1 MKLSVND
8 LNVFVNTPKDIAKL
22 CEDLSRL
29 GLEVESCI
37 PCIAPKNVVVGK
49 VLEKAPHK
57 NAEKLSVCQVGVG
70 KVLEKAPHKNAEKL
84 SVCQVGVGKEVL
96 QIVCGAK
103 NVAPNQFVPVAL
115 NGALIGST
123 TIAKTEL
130 RGVESCGMICSSAE
144 LGFPKIN
151 DGILELDESVGELVL
166 GKELN
171 EYASFNTHVLEISLT
186 PNRGDCLSVLGIAR
200 EISAFYHTPLK
211 PIKALNFTPKSD
223 LITLSA
229 GENIESHLAYYLIY
243 NHSLKTPLNI
253 KLSLAHNNALSE
265 NDLKNFI
272 EFSTH
277 FSGVIMNAYSLN
289 KTPMDL
295 SVKNDENNLESVYI
309 NHQKR
314 STIAIKHQ
322 DQKDLSEYLLLEAS
336 YTDPISLSL
345 KLHALKDK
353 TLQKDNA
360 LIYRSARGSN
370 PNLSDGLNFLS
381 AHLKAAILE
390 SKQIKHSLK
399 DRTLTFQLEDITE
412 ILGLAVEKEKIQGI
426 LKNLGFKVSVKEPNS
441 NPQILEVIAP
451 NFRHDIKTIQDIA
464 EEILRFVG
472 IDNLISKPLD
482 CVSSKNSNPH
492 YDTHRFFE
500 NLKHKALA
508 CGFKEVIHYV
518 FYSKEKQQKLGFE
531 VLEDPLELQNPIT
544 TDLNTLRTSLVCGL
558 LDASLRNK
566 NLGFKSIALYEKGSV
581 YNSKREEIQK
591 LGFLVSGLQKKESYP
606 DAKGKAWDFYSFAEC
621 VSKVIGDFSL
631 ERLTAQTPINHP
643 YQSAKIIQNHEIIGV
658 IAKIHPKVIQE
669 LDLFESYYAEIDA
682 FKLKR
687 PAMLLKPF
695 SIYPSSVRDLTLI
708 IDENTAFSEI
718 KKALK
723 DAQIPNLS
731 EILPLD
737 IFKESHNTIALSVRC
752 VIHSLEKTLNDEE
765 VNSAVQKA
773 LEILEKE
780 FNARL
785 KG

>member
-57 NAEKLSVCQVGVG
+57 NAEKLSVCQVD
-70 KVLEKAPHKNAEKL
+70 
-84 SVCQVGVGKEVL
+84 VGKEVL
-96 QIVCGAK
+96 PIVCGAK
-103 NVAPNQFVPVAL
+103 NVAPNQFAPVAL

-130 RGVESCGMICSSAE
+130 RGVESHGMICSSIE

-166 GKELN
+166 GKELH
-171 EYASFNTHVLEISLT
+171 EYAPFNTHVLEISLT

-223 LITLSA
+223 LITLSV
-229 GENIESHLAYYLIY
+229 GENIESHLAYYLIC

-265 NDLKNFI
+265 NDLNNFI

-277 FSGVIMNAYSLN
+277 FSGVILNAYSLN
-289 KTPMDL
+289 TTPVDL

-322 DQKDLSEYLLLEAS
+322 DQKDLSECLLLEAS
-336 YTDPISLSL
+336 YTDPVSLSL

-360 LIYRSARGSN
+360 LVYRSARGSN

-381 AHLKAAILE
+381 AHLKATILE
-390 SKQIKHSLK
+390 SKQTEHSLK
-399 DRTLTFQLEDITE
+399 DRALKFQLEDITE
-412 ILGLAVEKEKIQGI
+412 ILGLVIEAEKIQGI
-426 LKNLGFKVSVKEPNS
+426 LKNLGFKVSAKEPNS
-441 NPQILEVIAP
+441 KPQILEVIVP

-472 IDNLISKPLD
+472 IDNLISKPLH
-482 CVSSKNSNPH
+482 CVSSKHSNPH

-544 TDLNTLRTSLVCGL
+544 TELNTLRTSLVCGL

-621 VSKVIGDFSL
+621 VSRIIGDFSL
-631 ERLTAQTPINHP
+631 EKLTAQTPINHP
-643 YQSAKIIQNHEIIGV
+643 YQSAKIIQNNEIIGV

-682 FKLKR
+682 SKLKR

-708 IDENTAFSEI
+708 IDENTAFSRI

-737 IFKESHNTIALSVRC
+737 IFKESDNTIALSVRC

>member
-8 LNVFVNTPKDIAKL
+8 LSVFVDTPKDIAKL
-22 CEDLSRL
+22 CADLSRL

-37 PCIAPKNVVVGK
+37 PCVAPKNVVVGK

-57 NAEKLSVCQVGVG
+57 NAEKLSVCQVD
-70 KVLEKAPHKNAEKL
+70 
-84 SVCQVGVGKEVL
+84 VGKEVL

-103 NVAPNQFVPVAL
+103 NVVPNQFVPVAL
-115 NGALIGST
+115 NRALIGST
-123 TIAKTEL
+123 TIVKTEL
-130 RGVESCGMICSSAE
+130 RGVESYGMICSSNE

-166 GKELN
+166 GKGLN
-171 EYASFNTHVLEISLT
+171 EYAPFNTHVLEISLT

-211 PIKALNFTPKSD
+211 PIKALNFTPKSN
-223 LITLSA
+223 LITLCA
-229 GENIESHLAYYLIY
+229 GENIESHLAYYLIC
-243 NHSLKTPLNI
+243 NHSLKTPLNV
-253 KLSLAHNNALSE
+253 KLSLAHNNALNE
-265 NDLKNFI
+265 NDLNNFI

-277 FSGVIMNAYSLN
+277 FSGVVMNAYSLN
-289 KTPMDL
+289 TTPIDL

-322 DQKDLSEYLLLEAS
+322 DQKDLSKYLLLEAS

-381 AHLKAAILE
+381 THLKAAILE
-390 SKQIKHSLK
+390 SKQTKHALK
-399 DRTLTFQLEDITE
+399 DRTLKFKLEDITE
-412 ILGLAVEKEKIQGI
+412 ILGLAVEEGTIQGI
-426 LKNLGFKVSVKEPNS
+426 LKNLGFKVSIKEPNS
-441 NPQILEVIAP
+441 KPQILEVVAP

-472 IDNLISKPLD
+472 IDHLISKPLD
-482 CVSSKNSNPH
+482 SISNKKSNPH

-544 TDLNTLRTSLVCGL
+544 TELNTLRTSLVCGL

-631 ERLTAQTPINHP
+631 EKLTAQAPINHP

-682 FKLKR
+682 SKLKR

-708 IDENTAFSEI
+708 IDENTAFSKI

-737 IFKESHNTIALSVRC
+737 IFKESDNTIALSVRC

>member
-70 KVLEKAPHKNAEKL
+70 K
-84 SVCQVGVGKEVL
+84 EVL
-96 QIVCGAK
+96 PIVCGAK

-130 RGVESCGMICSSAE
+130 RGVESHGMICSSSE

-171 EYASFNTHVLEISLT
+171 EYAPFNTHVLEVSLT

-229 GENIESHLAYYLIY
+229 GENIESHLAYYLIC

-265 NDLKNFI
+265 NDLNNFI
-272 EFSTH
+272 EFSAH

-322 DQKDLSEYLLLEAS
+322 VQKDLSECLLLEAS
-336 YTDPISLSL
+336 YIDPISLSL

-381 AHLKAAILE
+381 AHLKATILE
-390 SKQIKHSLK
+390 SKQTECSLK

-412 ILGLAVEKEKIQGI
+412 ILGLAVEKEKIQSI
-426 LKNLGFKVSVKEPNS
+426 LKNLGFKVSAKEPNS
-441 NPQILEVIAP
+441 KPPILEIVAP
-451 NFRHDIKTIQDIA
+451 NFRNDIKTIQDIA

-472 IDNLISKPLD
+472 IDNLVSKPLN

-544 TDLNTLRTSLVCGL
+544 TELNTLRTSLVCGL

-631 ERLTAQTPINHP
+631 EKLTTQTPINHP

-682 FKLKR
+682 SKLKR
-687 PAMLLKPF
+687 PTMLLKPF

-708 IDENTAFSEI
+708 IDENTAFSRI

-737 IFKESHNTIALSVRC
+737 IFKESHNSIALSVRC

>member
-22 CEDLSRL
+22 CENLSRL

-49 VLEKAPHK
+49 VLEKSPHK
-57 NAEKLSVCQVGVG
+57 NAEKLSVCQVD
-70 KVLEKAPHKNAEKL
+70 
-84 SVCQVGVGKEVL
+84 VGKEVL

-115 NGALIGST
+115 KGAIIGST
-123 TIAKTEL
+123 TIAKTKL
-130 RGVESCGMICSSAE
+130 RGVESHGMICSSIE
-144 LGFPKIN
+144 LGFPKLN

-166 GKELN
+166 GKELH
-171 EYASFNTHVLEISLT
+171 EYAPFNTHVLEISLT

-211 PIKALNFTPKSD
+211 PIKALNLTPKSD
-223 LITLSA
+223 LITLSVS
-229 GENIESHLAYYLIY
+229 ENIESHLAYYLIY

-265 NDLKNFI
+265 NDLNNFI
-272 EFSTH
+272 EFSAH
-277 FSGVIMNAYSLN
+277 FSGVILNAYSLN

-322 DQKDLSEYLLLEAS
+322 DQKDLSECLLLEAS
-336 YTDPISLSL
+336 YTDPVSLSL

-360 LIYRSARGSN
+360 LVYRSARGSN

-381 AHLKAAILE
+381 AHLKATILE
-390 SKQIKHSLK
+390 SKQTKHSLK
-399 DRTLTFQLEDITE
+399 DHALTFQLEDITE
-412 ILGLAVEKEKIQGI
+412 ILGFTVEKEKIQSI
-426 LKNLGFKVSVKEPNS
+426 LKNLGFKVSAKEPNS
-441 NPQILEVIAP
+441 KPQILEVIVP

-482 CVSSKNSNPH
+482 CISSKNSNPH

-544 TDLNTLRTSLVCGL
+544 TELNTLRTSLVCGL

-591 LGFLVSGLQKKESYP
+591 LGFLISGLQKKESYP

-621 VSKVIGDFSL
+621 VSRIIGDFSL
-631 ERLTAQTPINHP
+631 EKLTTQTPINHP
-643 YQSAKIIQNHEIIGV
+643 YQSAKIIQNNEIIGV

-669 LDLFESYYAEIDA
+669 WDLFESYYAEIDA
-682 FKLKR
+682 SKLKR

-708 IDENTAFSEI
+708 IDENTAFSRI

-731 EILPLD
+731 EILPLN
-737 IFKESHNTIALSVRC
+737 IFKESDNTIALSVRC

-765 VNSAVQKA
+765 VNSVVQKA

>member
-22 CEDLSRL
+22 CENLSCL
-29 GLEVESCI
+29 GLEVESCVS
-37 PCIAPKNVVVGK
+37 CVAPKNVVVGK

-57 NAEKLSVCQVGVG
+57 NAEKLSVCQVD
-70 KVLEKAPHKNAEKL
+70 
-84 SVCQVGVGKEVL
+84 VGKEVL

-115 NGALIGST
+115 NGVLIGST

-130 RGVESCGMICSSAE
+130 RGVESHGMICSSSE

-171 EYASFNTHVLEISLT
+171 EYAPFNTHVLEISLT
-186 PNRGDCLSVLGIAR
+186 PNRGDCLSVLGVAR

-229 GENIESHLAYYLIY
+229 GENIESYLAYYLIY
-243 NHSLKTPLNI
+243 NHSLKTPLNV

-265 NDLKNFI
+265 NDLNNFI
-272 EFSTH
+272 EFSAH
-277 FSGVIMNAYSLN
+277 FSGVILNAYSLN
-289 KTPMDL
+289 TTPMDL
-295 SVKNDENNLESVYI
+295 IVKNDENNLESVYI

-322 DQKDLSEYLLLEAS
+322 DQKDLSECLLLEAS
-336 YTDPISLSL
+336 YIDPISLSL

-381 AHLKAAILE
+381 AHLKATILE
-390 SKQIKHSLK
+390 SKQTQHSLK
-399 DRTLTFQLEDITE
+399 DRTLKFQLEDITE
-412 ILGLAVEKEKIQGI
+412 ILGLVVEKEKIQGI

-441 NPQILEVIAP
+441 KPPILEVVAP

-472 IDNLISKPLD
+472 IDNLISKPLH

-492 YDTHRFFE
+492 YETHRFFE

-544 TDLNTLRTSLVCGL
+544 TELNTLRTSLVCGL

-581 YNSKREEIQK
+581 YNSKREETQK

-631 ERLTAQTPINHP
+631 EKLTAQTPINHP
-643 YQSAKIIQNHEIIGV
+643 YQSAKIIQNNEVIGV

-669 LDLFESYYAEIDA
+669 WDLFESYYAEIDA
-682 FKLKR
+682 SKLKR

-708 IDENTAFSEI
+708 IDENTAFSRI

-737 IFKESHNTIALSVRC
+737 IFKESDNAIALSVRC

>member
-37 PCIAPKNVVVGK
+37 PCVAPKNVVVGK

-57 NAEKLSVCQVGVG
+57 NAEKLSVCQVD
-70 KVLEKAPHKNAEKL
+70 
-84 SVCQVGVGKEVL
+84 VGKEVL

-103 NVAPNQFVPVAL
+103 NVASNQFVPVAL

-130 RGVESCGMICSSAE
+130 RGVESCGMICSSSE

-171 EYASFNTHVLEISLT
+171 EYAPFNTHVLEISLT

-223 LITLSA
+223 SITLSV

-265 NDLKNFI
+265 NDLNNFI

-277 FSGVIMNAYSLN
+277 FSGVVMNAYSLN
-289 KTPMDL
+289 KTPIDL

-322 DQKDLSEYLLLEAS
+322 VQKDLSEHLLLEAS
-336 YTDPISLSL
+336 YIDPISLSL

-381 AHLKAAILE
+381 THLKATILE
-390 SKQIKHSLK
+390 SKQTEHSLK
-399 DRTLTFQLEDITE
+399 DRALKFQLEDITE
-412 ILGLAVEKEKIQGI
+412 ILGLVIEAEKIQGI

-441 NPQILEVIAP
+441 KPQILEVIVP

-482 CVSSKNSNPH
+482 SVSSKNSNPH

-544 TDLNTLRTSLVCGL
+544 TELNTLRTSLVCGL

-591 LGFLVSGLQKKESYP
+591 LGFLASGLQKKESYP

-631 ERLTAQTPINHP
+631 EKLTAQTPINHP
-643 YQSAKIIQNHEIIGV
+643 YQSAKIIQNNEIIGV

-682 FKLKR
+682 SKLKR

-708 IDENTAFSEI
+708 IDENTAFSKI

-737 IFKESHNTIALSVRC
+737 IFKESDNTIALSVRC

>member
-22 CEDLSRL
+22 CENLSRL
-29 GLEVESCI
+29 GLEVESCT

-57 NAEKLSVCQVGVG
+57 NAEKLSVCQVD
-70 KVLEKAPHKNAEKL
+70 
-84 SVCQVGVGKEVL
+84 VGKEVL
-96 QIVCGAK
+96 PIVCGAK
-103 NVAPNQFVPVAL
+103 NVAPNQFAPVAL
-115 NGALIGST
+115 KGAIIGST
-123 TIAKTEL
+123 PIAKTEL
-130 RGVESCGMICSSAE
+130 RGVESHGMICSSIE

-166 GKELN
+166 GKELH
-171 EYASFNTHVLEISLT
+171 EYAPFNTHVLEISLT

-223 LITLSA
+223 LITLHTD
-229 GENIESHLAYYLIY
+229 ENIESHLAYYLIY

-265 NDLKNFI
+265 NDLNNFI

-277 FSGVIMNAYSLN
+277 FSGVILNAYSLN
-289 KTPMDL
+289 TTPIDL
-295 SVKNDENNLESVYI
+295 IIKNDENNLESVYI

-322 DQKDLSEYLLLEAS
+322 DQKDLSECLLLEAS
-336 YTDPISLSL
+336 YTDPVSLSL

-381 AHLKAAILE
+381 AHLKATILE
-390 SKQIKHSLK
+390 SKQTKHSLK
-399 DRTLTFQLEDITE
+399 DRTLKFQLEDITE
-412 ILGLAVEKEKIQGI
+412 ILGLVIEAEKIQGI
-426 LKNLGFKVSVKEPNS
+426 LKNLGFKVSAKEPNS
-441 NPQILEVIAP
+441 KPQILEVIVP

-472 IDNLISKPLD
+472 IDNLISKPLN

-544 TDLNTLRTSLVCGL
+544 TELNTLRTSLVCGL

-591 LGFLVSGLQKKESYP
+591 LGFLISGLQKKESYP

-621 VSKVIGDFSL
+621 VSRIIGGFSL
-631 ERLTAQTPINHP
+631 EKLDTQTPINHP
-643 YQSAKIIQNHEIIGV
+643 YQSAKIIQDHEIIGV
-658 IAKIHPKVIQE
+658 IAKIHPKVIQKW
-669 LDLFESYYAEIDA
+669 DLFESYYAEIDA
-682 FKLKR
+682 SKLKR

-708 IDENTAFSEI
+708 IDENTAFSRI

-737 IFKESHNTIALSVRC
+737 IFKESDNTIALSVRC

-765 VNSAVQKA
+765 VNSVVQKA

>member
-8 LNVFVNTPKDIAKL
+8 LSVFVDTPKDIAKL

-29 GLEVESCI
+29 GLEVESSI
-37 PCIAPKNVVVGK
+37 PCVAPKNVV
-49 VLEKAPHK
+49 
-57 NAEKLSVCQVGVG
+57 VG

-130 RGVESCGMICSSAE
+130 RGVESCGMICSSSE

-166 GKELN
+166 GKGLN
-171 EYASFNTHVLEISLT
+171 EYAPFNTHVLEISLT

-211 PIKALNFTPKSD
+211 PIKALNFTPKSG
-223 LITLSA
+223 LITLHA
-229 GENIESHLAYYLIY
+229 DENIESHLAYYLIC
-243 NHSLKTPLNI
+243 NHSLKTPLNV

-265 NDLKNFI
+265 NDLNNFI
-272 EFSTH
+272 EFSAH
-277 FSGVIMNAYSLN
+277 FSGVVMNAYSLN
-289 KTPMDL
+289 ATPIDL
-295 SVKNDENNLESVYI
+295 SVKNDENDLESVYI

-322 DQKDLSEYLLLEAS
+322 DQKDLSECLLLEAS

-381 AHLKAAILE
+381 AHLKATILE
-390 SKQIKHSLK
+390 SKQTKHALK
-399 DRTLTFQLEDITE
+399 DRTLEFKLEDITE
-412 ILGLAVEKEKIQGI
+412 ILGLAIEEETIQGI
-426 LKNLGFKVSVKEPNS
+426 LKDLGFKVSAKVPNS
-441 NPQILEVIAP
+441 KPKILEVVAP

-472 IDNLISKPLD
+472 IDHLISKPLD
-482 CVSSKNSNPH
+482 SVSNKKSNPH

-544 TDLNTLRTSLVCGL
+544 TELNTLRTSLVCGL

-591 LGFLVSGLQKKESYP
+591 LGFLASGLQKKESYP

-631 ERLTAQTPINHP
+631 EKLTTQAPINHP

-658 IAKIHPKVIQE
+658 IAKIHPKVIRE

-708 IDENTAFSEI
+708 IDENTAFSRI

-737 IFKESHNTIALSVRC
+737 IFKESDNTIALSVRC

>member
-57 NAEKLSVCQVGVG
+57 NAEKLSVCQVD
-70 KVLEKAPHKNAEKL
+70 
-84 SVCQVGVGKEVL
+84 VGKEVL
-96 QIVCGAK
+96 PIVCGAK
-103 NVAPNQFVPVAL
+103 NVAKNQFVPVAL
-115 NGALIGST
+115 KGAIIGST
-123 TIAKTEL
+123 PIAKTEL
-130 RGVESCGMICSSAE
+130 RGVESHGMICSSIE

-171 EYASFNTHVLEISLT
+171 EYAPFNTHVLEISLT

-223 LITLSA
+223 LITLSV

-265 NDLKNFI
+265 NDLNNFI

-289 KTPMDL
+289 TTPMDL

-322 DQKDLSEYLLLEAS
+322 DQKDLSECLLLEAS
-336 YTDPISLSL
+336 YIDPISLSL

-360 LIYRSARGSN
+360 LVYRSARGSN

-381 AHLKAAILE
+381 TQLKATILE
-390 SKQIKHSLK
+390 SKQTKHSLK
-399 DRTLTFQLEDITE
+399 DRALKFQLEDITE
-412 ILGLAVEKEKIQGI
+412 ILGLVIEAEKIQGI
-426 LKNLGFKVSVKEPNS
+426 LKNLGFKVSIKVSNS
-441 NPQILEVIAP
+441 KPQILEAIVP

-544 TDLNTLRTSLVCGL
+544 TELNTLRTSLVCGL

-566 NLGFKSIALYEKGSV
+566 NLGFKSIALYERGSV

-591 LGFLVSGLQKKESYP
+591 LGFLASGLQKKESYP

-621 VSKVIGDFSL
+621 VSRIIGDFSL
-631 ERLTAQTPINHP
+631 EKLTTQTPINHP
-643 YQSAKIIQNHEIIGV
+643 YQNAKIIQNHEIIGV

-682 FKLKR
+682 SKLKR

-708 IDENTAFSEI
+708 IDENTAFSKI

-737 IFKESHNTIALSVRC
+737 IFKESDNTIALSVRC

>member
-8 LNVFVNTPKDIAKL
+8 LSVFVDTPKDIAKL
-22 CEDLSRL
+22 CEDFSYL

-37 PCIAPKNVVVGK
+37 PCVAPKNVV
-49 VLEKAPHK
+49 
-57 NAEKLSVCQVGVG
+57 VG

-130 RGVESCGMICSSAE
+130 RGVESCGMICSSNE

-171 EYASFNTHVLEISLT
+171 EYAPFNTHVLEISLT
-186 PNRGDCLSVLGIAR
+186 PNRGDCLSVLGVAR
-200 EISAFYHTPLK
+200 EVSAFYHTPLK

-223 LITLSA
+223 FVTLSTDK
-229 GENIESHLAYYLIY
+229 NIESHLAYYLVC

-265 NDLKNFI
+265 NDLNNFI
-272 EFSTH
+272 EFSVH

-289 KTPMDL
+289 ATPIDL

-322 DQKDLSEYLLLEAS
+322 DQKNLSEHLLLEAS
-336 YTDPISLSL
+336 YTDPVSLSL

-370 PNLSDGLNFLS
+370 PNLLDGLNFLS
-381 AHLKAAILE
+381 AHLKATILE
-390 SKQIKHSLK
+390 SKQTEHSLK
-399 DRTLTFQLEDITE
+399 DRTLEFQLEDITE
-412 ILGLAVEKEKIQGI
+412 ILGLAVEEEKIQGI
-426 LKNLGFKVSVKEPNS
+426 LKNLGFKVNAKEPNS
-441 NPQILEVIAP
+441 NPKILEIVAP

-472 IDNLISKPLD
+472 IDNLVSKPLN
-482 CVSSKNSNPH
+482 CISNKNSNPH

-544 TDLNTLRTSLVCGL
+544 TELNTLRTSLVCGL

-591 LGFLVSGLQKKESYP
+591 LGFLISGLQKKESYP

-631 ERLTAQTPINHP
+631 EKLTTQTPINHP

-682 FKLKR
+682 SKLKR

-708 IDENTAFSEI
+708 IDENTAFSRI

-737 IFKESHNTIALSVRC
+737 IFKESNNSIALSVRC

>member
-1 MKLSVND
+1 MKLSIND

-22 CEDLSRL
+22 CEDLSCL
-29 GLEVESCI
+29 GLEVESCVS
-37 PCIAPKNVVVGK
+37 CVAPKNVVVGK

-57 NAEKLSVCQVGVG
+57 NAEKLSVCQVD
-70 KVLEKAPHKNAEKL
+70 
-84 SVCQVGVGKEVL
+84 VGKEVL

-130 RGVESCGMICSSAE
+130 RGVESHGMICSSAE

-151 DGILELDESVGELVL
+151 DGILDLDESVGELVL

-171 EYASFNTHVLEISLT
+171 EYAPFNTHVLEISLT
-186 PNRGDCLSVLGIAR
+186 PNRGDCLSVLGVAR

-223 LITLSA
+223 LITLIT
-229 GENIESHLAYYLIY
+229 GENIESHLAYYLIC

-265 NDLKNFI
+265 NDLNNFI
-272 EFSTH
+272 EFSAH

-322 DQKDLSEYLLLEAS
+322 DQKDLSECLLLEAS
-336 YTDPISLSL
+336 YIDPISLSL

-353 TLQKDNA
+353 TLQKDNI
-360 LIYRSARGSN
+360 LIYRGARGSN

-390 SKQIKHSLK
+390 SKQTKHSLK

-412 ILGLAVEKEKIQGI
+412 ILGLAVEEEKIQGI
-426 LKNLGFKVSVKEPNS
+426 LKSLGFKVSIKEPNS
-441 NPQILEVIAP
+441 KPQILEVIAP

-472 IDNLISKPLD
+472 IDNLVSKPLN

-581 YNSKREEIQK
+581 YNSKREEVQK

-631 ERLTAQTPINHP
+631 EKLTTQTPINHP

-682 FKLKR
+682 SKLKH

-708 IDENTAFSEI
+708 IDENTAFSKI

-737 IFKESHNTIALSVRC
+737 IFKESNNSIALSVRC

>member
-57 NAEKLSVCQVGVG
+57 NAEKLSVCQVD
-70 KVLEKAPHKNAEKL
+70 
-84 SVCQVGVGKEVL
+84 VGKEVL

-130 RGVESCGMICSSAE
+130 RGVESCGMICSSSE

-171 EYASFNTHVLEISLT
+171 EYAPFNTHVLEISLT

-265 NDLKNFI
+265 NDLNNFI
-272 EFSTH
+272 EFSVH

-289 KTPMDL
+289 ATPMDL

-309 NHQKR
+309 NYQKR

-322 DQKDLSEYLLLEAS
+322 VQKDLSECLLLEAS
-336 YTDPISLSL
+336 YIDPISLSL

-381 AHLKAAILE
+381 AHLKATILE
-390 SKQIKHSLK
+390 SKQTEHSLK
-399 DRTLTFQLEDITE
+399 DRALKFQLEDITE
-412 ILGLAVEKEKIQGI
+412 ILGLVVEKEKIQSI

-441 NPQILEVIAP
+441 KPQILEVIAP

-472 IDNLISKPLD
+472 IDNLVSKPLH

-631 ERLTAQTPINHP
+631 EKLTIQTPINHP

-682 FKLKR
+682 SKLKR

-708 IDENTAFSEI
+708 IDENTAFSKI

-737 IFKESHNTIALSVRC
+737 IFKESDNAIALSLRC

>member
-57 NAEKLSVCQVGVG
+57 NAEKLSVCQVD
-70 KVLEKAPHKNAEKL
+70 
-84 SVCQVGVGKEVL
+84 VGKEVL

-130 RGVESCGMICSSAE
+130 RGVESHGMICSSIE

-171 EYASFNTHVLEISLT
+171 EYAPFNTHVLEISLT

-200 EISAFYHTPLK
+200 EISAFYNTPLK

-223 LITLSA
+223 LITLSV
-229 GENIESHLAYYLIY
+229 GENIESHLAYYLVC

-265 NDLKNFI
+265 NDLNNFI
-272 EFSTH
+272 EFSAH

-322 DQKDLSEYLLLEAS
+322 VQKDLSECLLLEAS

-381 AHLKAAILE
+381 AHLKATILE
-390 SKQIKHSLK
+390 SKQTKHSLK

-426 LKNLGFKVSVKEPNS
+426 LKNLGFKVSAKEPNS
-441 NPQILEVIAP
+441 KPQILEVIVP
-451 NFRHDIKTIQDIA
+451 NFRHDVKTIQDIA

-472 IDNLISKPLD
+472 IDNLVSKPLN

-508 CGFKEVIHYV
+508 CGFKEVVHYV

-581 YNSKREEIQK
+581 YNAKREEIQK
-591 LGFLVSGLQKKESYP
+591 LGFLASGLQKKESYP

-621 VSKVIGDFSL
+621 VSKVIGDFNL
-631 ERLTAQTPINHP
+631 EKLTTQTPINHP

-682 FKLKR
+682 SKLKR

-708 IDENTAFSEI
+708 IDENTAFSKI

-737 IFKESHNTIALSVRC
+737 IFKESHNSIALSLRC

>member
-49 VLEKAPHK
+49 I
-57 NAEKLSVCQVGVG
+57 
-70 KVLEKAPHKNAEKL
+70 LEKAPHKNAEKL

-130 RGVESCGMICSSAE
+130 RGVESCGMICSSSE

-171 EYASFNTHVLEISLT
+171 EYAPFNTHVLEISLT
-186 PNRGDCLSVLGIAR
+186 PNRGDCLSVLGVAR
-200 EISAFYHTPLK
+200 EISAFYNTPLK

-223 LITLSA
+223 LITLSVS
-229 GENIESHLAYYLIY
+229 ENIESHLAYYLIC

-265 NDLKNFI
+265 NDLNNFI
-272 EFSTH
+272 EFSVH

-289 KTPMDL
+289 IIPMDL

-322 DQKDLSEYLLLEAS
+322 DQKDLSEHLLLEAS
-336 YTDPISLSL
+336 YIDPISLSL

-360 LIYRSARGSN
+360 LIYRSSRGSN

-381 AHLKAAILE
+381 AHLKATILE
-390 SKQIKHSLK
+390 SKQTKHALK
-399 DRTLTFQLEDITE
+399 DRTLKFQLEDITE
-412 ILGLAVEKEKIQGI
+412 ILGLAVEEEKIQGI
-426 LKNLGFKVSVKEPNS
+426 LKNLGFKISVKEPNS
-441 NPQILEVIAP
+441 KPQILEVVAP
-451 NFRHDIKTIQDIA
+451 SFRHDIKTIQDIA

-472 IDNLISKPLD
+472 IDNLVSKPLN

-591 LGFLVSGLQKKESYP
+591 LGFLASGLQKKESYP

-631 ERLTAQTPINHP
+631 EKLTTQTPINHP

-682 FKLKR
+682 SKLKR

-708 IDENTAFSEI
+708 IDENTAFSRI

-737 IFKESHNTIALSVRC
+737 IFKESNNSIALSVRC

>member
-22 CEDLSRL
+22 CEDLSCL
-29 GLEVESCI
+29 GLEVESCVS
-37 PCIAPKNVVVGK
+37 CVAPKNVVVGK

-57 NAEKLSVCQVGVG
+57 NAEKLSVCQVD
-70 KVLEKAPHKNAEKL
+70 
-84 SVCQVGVGKEVL
+84 VGKEVL
-96 QIVCGAK
+96 PIVCGAK

-130 RGVESCGMICSSAE
+130 RGVESHGMICSSSE

-171 EYASFNTHVLEISLT
+171 EYAPFNTHVLEISLT

-223 LITLSA
+223 LITLIT
-229 GENIESHLAYYLIY
+229 GENIESHLAYYLIC
-243 NHSLKTPLNI
+243 NHSLKTPLNV

-272 EFSTH
+272 EFSVH
-277 FSGVIMNAYSLN
+277 FSGVILNAYSLN
-289 KTPMDL
+289 TTPMDL

-314 STIAIKHQ
+314 SIIAIKHQ
-322 DQKDLSEYLLLEAS
+322 VQKDLSEYLLLEAS
-336 YTDPISLSL
+336 YIDPISLSL

-381 AHLKAAILE
+381 AHLKATILE
-390 SKQIKHSLK
+390 SKQTEHSLK
-399 DRTLTFQLEDITE
+399 DRTLKFQFEDITE

-426 LKNLGFKVSVKEPNS
+426 LKNLGFKVSAKVSNS
-441 NPQILEVIAP
+441 NPQILEVIVP
-451 NFRHDIKTIQDIA
+451 NFRHDIKIIQDIA

-472 IDNLISKPLD
+472 IDNLVSKSLH

-531 VLEDPLELQNPIT
+531 VLEDLLELQNPIT

-591 LGFLVSGLQKKESYP
+591 LGFLASGLQKKESYP

-621 VSKVIGDFSL
+621 VSKVIGDFNL
-631 ERLTAQTPINHP
+631 EKLTAQTPINHP

-682 FKLKR
+682 SKLKR

-708 IDENTAFSEI
+708 IDENTAFSRI

-737 IFKESHNTIALSVRC
+737 IFKESHNSIALSVRC

>member
-22 CEDLSRL
+22 CENLSCL

-37 PCIAPKNVVVGK
+37 SCIAPKNVVVGK

-57 NAEKLSVCQVGVG
+57 NAEKLSVCQVD
-70 KVLEKAPHKNAEKL
+70 
-84 SVCQVGVGKEVL
+84 VGKEVL
-96 QIVCGAK
+96 PIVCGAK
-103 NVAPNQFVPVAL
+103 NVASNQFVPVAL

-130 RGVESCGMICSSAE
+130 RGVESCGMICSSIE

-166 GKELN
+166 GKELH
-171 EYASFNTHVLEISLT
+171 EYAPFNTHVLEISLT

-223 LITLSA
+223 SIALHA
-229 GENIESHLAYYLIY
+229 DENIESHLAYYLIC

-265 NDLKNFI
+265 NDLNNFI
-272 EFSTH
+272 EFSAH

-322 DQKDLSEYLLLEAS
+322 DQKDLSECLLLEAS

-381 AHLKAAILE
+381 AHLKATILE
-390 SKQIKHSLK
+390 SKQTEHSLK

-412 ILGLAVEKEKIQGI
+412 ILGLAVEAEKIQSI
-426 LKNLGFKVSVKEPNS
+426 LKNLGFKASVKEPNS
-441 NPQILEVIAP
+441 KPQILEVIAP

-472 IDNLISKPLD
+472 IDNLVSKPLHY
-482 CVSSKNSNPH
+482 VSSKNSNPH

-544 TDLNTLRTSLVCGL
+544 TELNTLRTSLVCGL
-558 LDASLRNK
+558 LDANLRNK

-581 YNSKREEIQK
+581 YNAKREEIQK
-591 LGFLVSGLQKKESYP
+591 LGFLASGLQKKESYP

-631 ERLTAQTPINHP
+631 EKLTAQTPINHP
-643 YQSAKIIQNHEIIGV
+643 YQSAKIIQNNEIIGV

-682 FKLKR
+682 SKLKR

-708 IDENTAFSEI
+708 IDENTAFSKI

-737 IFKESHNTIALSVRC
+737 IFKESDNTIALSVRC

>member
-8 LNVFVNTPKDIAKL
+8 LSTFVDVPKDIAKL

-57 NAEKLSVCQVGVG
+57 NAEKLSVCQVD
-70 KVLEKAPHKNAEKL
+70 
-84 SVCQVGVGKEVL
+84 VGKEVL
-96 QIVCGAK
+96 PIVCGAK
-103 NVAPNQFVPVAL
+103 NVAPNQFAPVAL
-115 NGALIGST
+115 KGAIIGST
-123 TIAKTEL
+123 PIAKTEL
-130 RGVESCGMICSSAE
+130 RGVESHGMICSSIE

-171 EYASFNTHVLEISLT
+171 EYAPFNTHVLEISLT

-223 LITLSA
+223 LITLSV
-229 GENIESHLAYYLIY
+229 GENIESHLAYYLIC

-265 NDLKNFI
+265 NDLNNFI
-272 EFSTH
+272 EFSVH

-336 YTDPISLSL
+336 YIDPISLSL

-381 AHLKAAILE
+381 AHLKATILE

-399 DRTLTFQLEDITE
+399 DRALKFQLEDITE
-412 ILGLAVEKEKIQGI
+412 ILGLAVEEEKIQGI

-441 NPQILEVIAP
+441 KPQILEVIAP

-472 IDNLISKPLD
+472 IDNLVSKPLH

-508 CGFKEVIHYV
+508 CGFKEVVHYV

-544 TDLNTLRTSLVCGL
+544 TELNTLRTSLVCGL

-581 YNSKREEIQK
+581 YNAKREEVQK

-631 ERLTAQTPINHP
+631 EKLTTQTPINHP
-643 YQSAKIIQNHEIIGV
+643 YQSAKIIQNHEIIGT

-682 FKLKR
+682 SKLKR
-687 PAMLLKPF
+687 HAMLLKPF

-708 IDENTAFSEI
+708 IDENTAFSKI

-737 IFKESHNTIALSVRC
+737 VFKESDNTIALSVRC

>member
-8 LNVFVNTPKDIAKL
+8 LNVFVDTPKDIAKL
-22 CEDLSRL
+22 CEDLSCL

-37 PCIAPKNVVVGK
+37 PCVAPKNVVVGK

-57 NAEKLSVCQVGVG
+57 NAEKLSVCQVD
-70 KVLEKAPHKNAEKL
+70 
-84 SVCQVGVGKEVL
+84 VGKEVL

-115 NGALIGST
+115 NGVLIGST

-130 RGVESCGMICSSAE
+130 RGVESCGMICSSNE

-166 GKELN
+166 GKGLN
-171 EYASFNTHVLEISLT
+171 EYAPFNTHVLEISLT

-200 EISAFYHTPLK
+200 EVSAFYHTPLK

-229 GENIESHLAYYLIY
+229 DKNIESHLAYYLIC

-265 NDLKNFI
+265 NDLNNFI
-272 EFSTH
+272 EFSVH
-277 FSGVIMNAYSLN
+277 FSGVVMNAYSLDA
-289 KTPMDL
+289 TPIDL

-381 AHLKAAILE
+381 AHLKATILE
-390 SKQIKHSLK
+390 SKQTKHALK
-399 DRTLTFQLEDITE
+399 DRTLKFKFEDITE
-412 ILGLAVEKEKIQGI
+412 ILGLAIEEETIQGI
-426 LKNLGFKVSVKEPNS
+426 LKNLGFKVSIKEPNS
-441 NPQILEVIAP
+441 KPQILEVVAP

-472 IDNLISKPLD
+472 IDHLISKPLD
-482 CVSSKNSNPH
+482 SVSNKKSNPH

-531 VLEDPLELQNPIT
+531 VLEDALELQNPIT
-544 TDLNTLRTSLVCGL
+544 TELNTLRTSLVCGL

-591 LGFLVSGLQKKESYP
+591 LGFLASGLQKKESYP

-631 ERLTAQTPINHP
+631 EKLTTQIPINHP
-643 YQSAKIIQNHEIIGV
+643 YQSAKIIQNHKIIGV

-708 IDENTAFSEI
+708 IDENTAFSKI

-737 IFKESHNTIALSVRC
+737 IFKESDNTIALSVRC

>member
-22 CEDLSRL
+22 CEDLSCL

-37 PCIAPKNVVVGK
+37 PCVAPKNVVVGK

-57 NAEKLSVCQVGVG
+57 NAEKLSVCQVD
-70 KVLEKAPHKNAEKL
+70 
-84 SVCQVGVGKEVL
+84 VGKEVL

-130 RGVESCGMICSSAE
+130 RGVESHGMICSSAE

-171 EYASFNTHVLEISLT
+171 EYAPFNTHVLEISLT

-229 GENIESHLAYYLIY
+229 GENIESHLAYYLVC

-265 NDLKNFI
+265 NDLNNFI
-272 EFSTH
+272 EFSVH

-381 AHLKAAILE
+381 AHLKATILE
-390 SKQIKHSLK
+390 SKQTQHSLK

-412 ILGLAVEKEKIQGI
+412 ILGLAVEKEKIQSI

-441 NPQILEVIAP
+441 KPQILEVIAP

-472 IDNLISKPLD
+472 IDNLISKPLN

-581 YNSKREEIQK
+581 YNAKREEIQK

-606 DAKGKAWDFYSFAEC
+606 AKGKAWDFYSFAEC

-631 ERLTAQTPINHP
+631 EKLTIQTPINHP
-643 YQSAKIIQNHEIIGV
+643 YQSAKIIQNNEIIGV

-682 FKLKR
+682 SKLKR

-708 IDENTAFSEI
+708 IDENTAFSKI

-737 IFKESHNTIALSVRC
+737 IFKESDNTIALSVRC

>member
-8 LNVFVNTPKDIAKL
+8 LSVFVDAPKDITKL

-37 PCIAPKNVVVGK
+37 PCVAPKNVVVGK
-49 VLEKAPHK
+49 ILEKAPHK
-57 NAEKLSVCQVGVG
+57 NAEKLSVCQVDI
-70 KVLEKAPHKNAEKL
+70 
-84 SVCQVGVGKEVL
+84 GKEVL

-130 RGVESCGMICSSAE
+130 RGVESCGMICSSSE

-171 EYASFNTHVLEISLT
+171 EYAPFNTHVLEISLT
-186 PNRGDCLSVLGIAR
+186 PNRGDCLSVLGVAR

-229 GENIESHLAYYLIY
+229 DENIESHLAYYLVC
-243 NHSLKTPLNI
+243 NHSLKTPLNV

-265 NDLKNFI
+265 NDLNNFL

-277 FSGVIMNAYSLN
+277 FSGVIMNAYSLDA
-289 KTPMDL
+289 TPIDL

-381 AHLKAAILE
+381 THLKATILE
-390 SKQIKHSLK
+390 IKQTKHSLK
-399 DRTLTFQLEDITE
+399 DRTLKFQLEDITE
-412 ILGLAVEKEKIQGI
+412 ILGLAVEEEKIQGI
-426 LKNLGFKVSVKEPNS
+426 LKNLGFKVSAKVSNS
-441 NPQILEVIAP
+441 KPQILEVVAP

-472 IDNLISKPLD
+472 IDNLISKPLH

-544 TDLNTLRTSLVCGL
+544 TELNTLRTSLVCGL

-631 ERLTAQTPINHP
+631 EKLTTQTPINHP
-643 YQSAKIIQNHEIIGV
+643 YQSAKIIQNHEIIGT

-708 IDENTAFSEI
+708 IDENTAFSRI

-737 IFKESHNTIALSVRC
+737 IFKESHNSIALSVRC

>member
-8 LNVFVNTPKDIAKL
+8 LNVFVDTPKDIAKL

-37 PCIAPKNVVVGK
+37 PCVAPKNVV
-49 VLEKAPHK
+49 
-57 NAEKLSVCQVGVG
+57 VG

-130 RGVESCGMICSSAE
+130 RGVESYGMICSSNE

-166 GKELN
+166 GKGLN
-171 EYASFNTHVLEISLT
+171 EYAPFNTHVLEISLT

-223 LITLSA
+223 LITLCA
-229 GENIESHLAYYLIY
+229 GENIESHLAYYLVC
-243 NHSLKTPLNI
+243 NHSLKTPLNV

-265 NDLKNFI
+265 NDLSNFI
-272 EFSTH
+272 EFSAH
-277 FSGVIMNAYSLN
+277 FSGVVMNAYSLDA
-289 KTPMDL
+289 TPIDL

-322 DQKDLSEYLLLEAS
+322 DQKDLSECLLLEAS

-381 AHLKAAILE
+381 AHLKATILE
-390 SKQIKHSLK
+390 SKQTKHALK
-399 DRTLTFQLEDITE
+399 DRTLKFKLEDITE
-412 ILGLAVEKEKIQGI
+412 ILGLAIEEETIQGI
-426 LKNLGFKVSVKEPNS
+426 LKNLGFKVSIKEPNS
-441 NPQILEVIAP
+441 KPQILEVVAP

-472 IDNLISKPLD
+472 IDHLISKPLD
-482 CVSSKNSNPH
+482 SVSNKKSNPH

-544 TDLNTLRTSLVCGL
+544 TELNTLRTSLVCGL

-591 LGFLVSGLQKKESYP
+591 LGFLASGLQKKESYP

-631 ERLTAQTPINHP
+631 EKLTTQTPINHP
-643 YQSAKIIQNHEIIGV
+643 YQSAKIIQNHKIIGV
-658 IAKIHPKVIQE
+658 IAKIHPKVIRE

-682 FKLKR
+682 SKLKR
-687 PAMLLKPF
+687 PTMLLKPF

-708 IDENTAFSEI
+708 IDENTAFSRI
-718 KKALK
+718 KKALE

-737 IFKESHNTIALSVRC
+737 IFKESNNSIALSVRC

-780 FNARL
+780 FNTRL

>member
-57 NAEKLSVCQVGVG
+57 NAEKLSVCQVD
-70 KVLEKAPHKNAEKL
+70 
-84 SVCQVGVGKEVL
+84 VGKEVL
-96 QIVCGAK
+96 PIVCGAK
-103 NVAPNQFVPVAL
+103 NVVPNQFVPVAL
-115 NGALIGST
+115 KGAIIGST

-130 RGVESCGMICSSAE
+130 RGVESHGMICSSIE

-171 EYASFNTHVLEISLT
+171 EYAPFNTHVLEISLT

-223 LITLSA
+223 SITLSA
-229 GENIESHLAYYLIY
+229 DKNIESHLAYYLIC

-265 NDLKNFI
+265 NELKNFI
-272 EFSTH
+272 EFGMH

-381 AHLKAAILE
+381 AHLKATILE
-390 SKQIKHSLK
+390 SKQTKHSLK
-399 DRTLTFQLEDITE
+399 NHALTFQLEDITE

-441 NPQILEVIAP
+441 KPQILEVIVP

-472 IDNLISKPLD
+472 IDNLASKSLH

-492 YDTHRFFE
+492 YETHRFFE

-508 CGFKEVIHYV
+508 CGFKEVIHYM

-581 YNSKREEIQK
+581 YNAKREEVQK

-621 VSKVIGDFSL
+621 VSKAIGDFSL
-631 ERLTAQTPINHP
+631 EKLTTQTPINHP

-682 FKLKR
+682 SKLKR

-708 IDENTAFSEI
+708 IDENTAFSKI

-737 IFKESHNTIALSVRC
+737 IFKESDNTIALSVRC

>member
-37 PCIAPKNVVVGK
+37 PCVAPKNVVVGK

-57 NAEKLSVCQVGVG
+57 NAEKLSVCQVD
-70 KVLEKAPHKNAEKL
+70 
-84 SVCQVGVGKEVL
+84 VGKEVL

-130 RGVESCGMICSSAE
+130 RGVESCGMICSSIE

-171 EYASFNTHVLEISLT
+171 EYAPFNTHVLEISLT

-223 LITLSA
+223 LITLSV

-253 KLSLAHNNALSE
+253 KLSLTHNNALSE
-265 NDLKNFI
+265 NDLNNFI

-322 DQKDLSEYLLLEAS
+322 DQKDLSECLLLEAS

-381 AHLKAAILE
+381 THLKATILE
-390 SKQIKHSLK
+390 SKQTKHALK

-472 IDNLISKPLD
+472 IDNLVSKSLN

-544 TDLNTLRTSLVCGL
+544 TELNTLRTSLVCGL

-591 LGFLVSGLQKKESYP
+591 LGFLASGLQKKESYP

-621 VSKVIGDFSL
+621 VSRIIGDFSL
-631 ERLTAQTPINHP
+631 EKLTTQTPINHP
-643 YQSAKIIQNHEIIGV
+643 YQSAKIIQNNEIIGV

-682 FKLKR
+682 SKLKR

-708 IDENTAFSEI
+708 IDENTAFSRI

-723 DAQIPNLS
+723 NAQIPNLS

-737 IFKESHNTIALSVRC
+737 IFKESNNSIALSVRC

>member
-8 LNVFVNTPKDIAKL
+8 LNVFVDTPKDIAKL

-29 GLEVESCI
+29 GLEVESSI
-37 PCIAPKNVVVGK
+37 PCVAPKNVV
-49 VLEKAPHK
+49 
-57 NAEKLSVCQVGVG
+57 VG

-103 NVAPNQFVPVAL
+103 NVVPNQFVPVAL

-130 RGVESCGMICSSAE
+130 RGVESCGMICSSSE

-151 DGILELDESVGELVL
+151 DGILELDESIGELAL

-171 EYASFNTHVLEISLT
+171 EYAPFNTHVLEISLT

-211 PIKALNFTPKSD
+211 PIKALNFTPKND
-223 LITLSA
+223 LITLHV
-229 GENIESHLAYYLIY
+229 GENIESHLAYYLVC
-243 NHSLKTPLNI
+243 NHSLKTPLNV
-253 KLSLAHNNALSE
+253 KLSLAHNNALNE
-265 NDLKNFI
+265 NDLSNFI
-272 EFSTH
+272 EFSAH
-277 FSGVIMNAYSLN
+277 FSGVVMNAYSLN
-289 KTPMDL
+289 ATPIDL

-381 AHLKAAILE
+381 THLKAAILE
-390 SKQIKHSLK
+390 SKQTKHALK
-399 DRTLTFQLEDITE
+399 DRTLKFKLEDITE
-412 ILGLAVEKEKIQGI
+412 ILGLAIEEETIQGI
-426 LKNLGFKVSVKEPNS
+426 LKNLGFKVSIKVSNS
-441 NPQILEVIAP
+441 KPQILEVVAP

-472 IDNLISKPLD
+472 IDHLISKPLD
-482 CVSSKNSNPH
+482 SVSNKKSNPH

-544 TDLNTLRTSLVCGL
+544 TELNTLRTSLVCGL

-591 LGFLVSGLQKKESYP
+591 LGFLASGLQKKESYP
-606 DAKGKAWDFYSFAEC
+606 DAKGKAWDFYSFAKC

-631 ERLTAQTPINHP
+631 EKLTTQAPINHP
-643 YQSAKIIQNHEIIGV
+643 YQSAKIIQNHKTIGV

-682 FKLKR
+682 SKLKR

-708 IDENTAFSEI
+708 IDENTAFSRI

-737 IFKESHNTIALSVRC
+737 IFKESDNTIALSVRC

-780 FNARL
+780 FNAHL

>member
-22 CEDLSRL
+22 CEDLSCL

-37 PCIAPKNVVVGK
+37 PCVAPKNVVVGK
-49 VLEKAPHK
+49 ILEKAPHK
-57 NAEKLSVCQVGVG
+57 NAEKLSVCQV
-70 KVLEKAPHKNAEKL
+70 N
-84 SVCQVGVGKEVL
+84 VGKEVL

-130 RGVESCGMICSSAE
+130 RGVESCGMICSSSE

-171 EYASFNTHVLEISLT
+171 EYAPFNTHVLEISLT
-186 PNRGDCLSVLGIAR
+186 PNRGDCLSVLGVAR

-229 GENIESHLAYYLIY
+229 DKNIESHLAYYLVC
-243 NHSLKTPLNI
+243 NHSLKTLLNI

-265 NDLKNFI
+265 NDLNNFL

-289 KTPMDL
+289 ATPIDL

-336 YTDPISLSL
+336 YIDPISLSL

-360 LIYRSARGSN
+360 LIYRSTRGSN

-390 SKQIKHSLK
+390 SKQTQHSLK
-399 DRTLTFQLEDITE
+399 DRTLQFQLEDITE
-412 ILGLAVEKEKIQGI
+412 ILGLAIEEEKIQGI
-426 LKNLGFKVSVKEPNS
+426 LKNLGFKVSIKVSNS
-441 NPQILEVIAP
+441 KPQILEVVVP

-472 IDNLISKPLD
+472 IDNLVSKPLN
-482 CVSSKNSNPH
+482 CISNKKSNPH

-518 FYSKEKQQKLGFE
+518 FHSKEKQQKLGFE

-544 TDLNTLRTSLVCGL
+544 TELNTLRTSLVCGL

-591 LGFLVSGLQKKESYP
+591 LGFLASGLQKKESYP

-631 ERLTAQTPINHP
+631 EKLTAQTPINHP
-643 YQSAKIIQNHEIIGV
+643 YQSAKIIQNNEIIGV

-682 FKLKR
+682 SKLKH

-708 IDENTAFSEI
+708 IDENTAFSNI

-723 DAQIPNLS
+723 DAKIPNLS

-737 IFKESHNTIALSVRC
+737 IFKESHNSIALSVRC

>member
-22 CEDLSRL
+22 CEDLSCL

-57 NAEKLSVCQVGVG
+57 NAEKLSVCQVD
-70 KVLEKAPHKNAEKL
+70 
-84 SVCQVGVGKEVL
+84 VGKEVL

-115 NGALIGST
+115 NGVLIGST
-123 TIAKTEL
+123 TIAKTDL
-130 RGVESCGMICSSAE
+130 RGVESCGMICSSIE

-171 EYASFNTHVLEISLT
+171 EYAPFNTHVLEISLT

-223 LITLSA
+223 LITLSV
-229 GENIESHLAYYLIY
+229 GENIESHLAYYLIC
-243 NHSLKTPLNI
+243 NHSLKTPLNV

-272 EFSTH
+272 EFSAH

-289 KTPMDL
+289 ATPIDL

-336 YTDPISLSL
+336 YIDPISLSL

-360 LIYRSARGSN
+360 LIYRSTRGSN

-381 AHLKAAILE
+381 AHLKATILE
-390 SKQIKHSLK
+390 SKQTKHALK
-399 DRTLTFQLEDITE
+399 DRTLQFQLEDITE
-412 ILGLAVEKEKIQGI
+412 ILGLAVEAEKIQGI
-426 LKNLGFKVSVKEPNS
+426 LKNLGFKVSIKEPNS
-441 NPQILEVIAP
+441 KPQILEVVAP

-472 IDNLISKPLD
+472 IDHLISKPLD
-482 CVSSKNSNPH
+482 SVSNKKSNPH

-544 TDLNTLRTSLVCGL
+544 TELNTLRTSLVCGL

-581 YNSKREEIQK
+581 YNAKREEIQK
-591 LGFLVSGLQKKESYP
+591 LGFLASGLQKKESYP

-631 ERLTAQTPINHP
+631 EKLTAQTPINHP

-682 FKLKR
+682 SKLKR

-708 IDENTAFSEI
+708 IDENTAFSKI

-737 IFKESHNTIALSVRC
+737 IFKESDNTIALSVRC

-765 VNSAVQKA
+765 VNSVVQKA

>member
-8 LNVFVNTPKDIAKL
+8 LSVFVNTPKDIAKL
-22 CEDLSRL
+22 CEDLSCL

-37 PCIAPKNVVVGK
+37 SCVAPKNVVVGK

-57 NAEKLSVCQVGVG
+57 NAEKLSVCQVD
-70 KVLEKAPHKNAEKL
+70 
-84 SVCQVGVGKEVL
+84 VGKEVL

-115 NGALIGST
+115 KGAIIGST

-130 RGVESCGMICSSAE
+130 RGVESHGMICSSAE

-171 EYASFNTHVLEISLT
+171 EYAPFNTHVLEISLT

-200 EISAFYHTPLK
+200 EISAFYNTPLK

-223 LITLSA
+223 LITLSV
-229 GENIESHLAYYLIY
+229 GENIESHLTYYLVC
-243 NHSLKTPLNI
+243 NHSLKTPLKV

-265 NDLKNFI
+265 NDLNNFI

-289 KTPMDL
+289 TTTVDL

-322 DQKDLSEYLLLEAS
+322 DQKDLSECLLLEAS
-336 YTDPISLSL
+336 YIDPISLSL

-370 PNLSDGLNFLS
+370 PNLSDGLNFLN
-381 AHLKAAILE
+381 AHLKATILE
-390 SKQIKHSLK
+390 SKQTKHSLK
-399 DRTLTFQLEDITE
+399 DYALEFQLEDITE

-441 NPQILEVIAP
+441 KPQILEVIVP

-472 IDNLISKPLD
+472 IDNLVSKSLH

-544 TDLNTLRTSLVCGL
+544 TELNTLRTSLVCGL

-606 DAKGKAWDFYSFAEC
+606 DSKGKAWDFYSFAEC

-631 ERLTAQTPINHP
+631 EKLTAQTPINHP

-658 IAKIHPKVIQE
+658 IAKIHPKIIQE

-682 FKLKR
+682 SKLKR

-708 IDENTAFSEI
+708 IDENTAFSKI

-737 IFKESHNTIALSVRC
+737 IFKESDNTIALSVRC

-765 VNSAVQKA
+765 VNSAVQKV

>member
-8 LNVFVNTPKDIAKL
+8 LSVFVNTPKDIAKL
-22 CEDLSRL
+22 CEDLSCL

-37 PCIAPKNVVVGK
+37 SCVAPKNVVVGK

-57 NAEKLSVCQVGVG
+57 NAEKLSVCQVD
-70 KVLEKAPHKNAEKL
+70 
-84 SVCQVGVGKEVL
+84 VGKEVL

-130 RGVESCGMICSSAE
+130 RGVESHGMICSSNE

-171 EYASFNTHVLEISLT
+171 EYAPFNTHVLEISLT
-186 PNRGDCLSVLGIAR
+186 PNRGDCLSVLGVAR

-229 GENIESHLAYYLIY
+229 GENIESHLAYYLVC
-243 NHSLKTPLNI
+243 NHSLKTPLKV

-265 NDLKNFI
+265 NDLNNFI
-272 EFSTH
+272 EFSVH

-289 KTPMDL
+289 ATPIDL
-295 SVKNDENNLESVYI
+295 SVKDDENNLESVYI

-322 DQKDLSEYLLLEAS
+322 DQKDLSERLLLEAS

-381 AHLKAAILE
+381 AHLKAVILE
-390 SKQIKHSLK
+390 SKQTEHSLK
-399 DRTLTFQLEDITE
+399 DRTLKFKLEDITE

-426 LKNLGFKVSVKEPNS
+426 LKNLGFKVSIKVSNS
-441 NPQILEVIAP
+441 KPQILEVVVP
-451 NFRHDIKTIQDIA
+451 NFRHDIQTIQDIA

-472 IDNLISKPLD
+472 IDHLISKPLD
-482 CVSSKNSNPH
+482 SVSNKNSNPH

-544 TDLNTLRTSLVCGL
+544 TELNTLRTSLVCGL

-591 LGFLVSGLQKKESYP
+591 LGFLASGLQKKESYP

-631 ERLTAQTPINHP
+631 EKLTTQTPINHP

-658 IAKIHPKVIQE
+658 IAKIHHKVIQE

-682 FKLKR
+682 SKLKR

-708 IDENTAFSEI
+708 IDENTAFSKI

-731 EILPLD
+731 GILPLD
-737 IFKESHNTIALSVRC
+737 IFKESDNAIALSVRC

>member
-8 LNVFVNTPKDIAKL
+8 LNVFVNTPKDIVKL
-22 CEDLSRL
+22 CEDLSCL

-37 PCIAPKNVVVGK
+37 SCVAPKNVVVGK

-57 NAEKLSVCQVGVG
+57 NAEKLSVCQVD
-70 KVLEKAPHKNAEKL
+70 
-84 SVCQVGVGKEVL
+84 VGKEVL

-130 RGVESCGMICSSAE
+130 RGVESHGMICSSIE

-171 EYASFNTHVLEISLT
+171 EYAPFNTHVLEISLT

-229 GENIESHLAYYLIY
+229 GENIESHLAYYLIC

-265 NDLKNFI
+265 NDLNNFI
-272 EFSTH
+272 EFSAH

-322 DQKDLSEYLLLEAS
+322 VQKDLSEYLLLEAS

-381 AHLKAAILE
+381 AHLKATILE
-390 SKQIKHSLK
+390 SKQTKHSLK
-399 DRTLTFQLEDITE
+399 DRTLKFQLEDITE

-441 NPQILEVIAP
+441 KPQILEIIAP

-472 IDNLISKPLD
+472 IDNLVSKPLN

-544 TDLNTLRTSLVCGL
+544 TELNTLRTSLVCGL

-591 LGFLVSGLQKKESYP
+591 LGFLISGLQKKESYP

-621 VSKVIGDFSL
+621 VSRIIGDFSL
-631 ERLTAQTPINHP
+631 EKLTTQTPINHP
-643 YQSAKIIQNHEIIGV
+643 YQSAKIIQNNEIIGV

-669 LDLFESYYAEIDA
+669 LDLFESYYAEIGA
-682 FKLKR
+682 SKLKR
-687 PAMLLKPF
+687 HAMLLKPF

-708 IDENTAFSEI
+708 IDENTAFSKI

-737 IFKESHNTIALSVRC
+737 IFKESNNTIALSMRC

>member
-22 CEDLSRL
+22 CEDLSCL

-37 PCIAPKNVVVGK
+37 PCVAPKNVVVGK
-49 VLEKAPHK
+49 ILEKAPHK
-57 NAEKLSVCQVGVG
+57 NAEKLSVCQVD
-70 KVLEKAPHKNAEKL
+70 
-84 SVCQVGVGKEVL
+84 VGKEVL

-130 RGVESCGMICSSAE
+130 RGVESHGMICSSIE

-171 EYASFNTHVLEISLT
+171 EYAPFNTHVLEISLT
-186 PNRGDCLSVLGIAR
+186 PNRGDCLSVLGVAR

-211 PIKALNFTPKSD
+211 PIKALNFTPTSD
-223 LITLSA
+223 WITLSA
-229 GENIESHLAYYLIY
+229 GENIESHLAYYLVCNY
-243 NHSLKTPLNI
+243 SLKTPLKV

-265 NDLKNFI
+265 NDLNNFI
-272 EFSTH
+272 EFSVH

-289 KTPMDL
+289 ATPMDL

-309 NHQKR
+309 SHQKR

-336 YTDPISLSL
+336 YIDPISLSL

-381 AHLKAAILE
+381 THLKATILE
-390 SKQIKHSLK
+390 SKQTKHSLK
-399 DRTLTFQLEDITE
+399 DRTLKFQLEDITE

-441 NPQILEVIAP
+441 KPQILEVVAP

-472 IDNLISKPLD
+472 IDNLVSKPLN
-482 CVSSKNSNPH
+482 CVSGKNSNPH

-544 TDLNTLRTSLVCGL
+544 TELNTLRTSLVCGL

-581 YNSKREEIQK
+581 YNSKREETQK
-591 LGFLVSGLQKKESYP
+591 LGFLASGLQKKESYP

-631 ERLTAQTPINHP
+631 EKLTTQTPINHP
-643 YQSAKIIQNHEIIGV
+643 YQSAKIIQNNEVIGV

-682 FKLKR
+682 SKLKR

-708 IDENTAFSEI
+708 IDENTAFSRI

-737 IFKESHNTIALSVRC
+737 IFKESHNSIALSMRC

-765 VNSAVQKA
+765 VNSAVQKV

>member
-8 LNVFVNTPKDIAKL
+8 LNVFVDTPKDIAKL

-37 PCIAPKNVVVGK
+37 PCVAPKNVVVGK

-57 NAEKLSVCQVGVG
+57 NAEKLSVCQVD
-70 KVLEKAPHKNAEKL
+70 
-84 SVCQVGVGKEVL
+84 VGKEVL

-130 RGVESCGMICSSAE
+130 RGVESYGMICSSSE

-166 GKELN
+166 GKGLN
-171 EYASFNTHVLEISLT
+171 EYTPFNTHVLEISLT

-200 EISAFYHTPLK
+200 EVSAFYHTPLK

-229 GENIESHLAYYLIY
+229 GENIESHLAYYLICNY
-243 NHSLKTPLNI
+243 SLKTPLSV

-265 NDLKNFI
+265 NDLNNFI
-272 EFSTH
+272 EFSMH
-277 FSGVIMNAYSLN
+277 FSGVIMNAYSLDA
-289 KTPMDL
+289 TPIDL

-322 DQKDLSEYLLLEAS
+322 DQKDLSECLLLEAS

-381 AHLKAAILE
+381 THLKAVILE
-390 SKQIKHSLK
+390 SKQTKHALK
-399 DRTLTFQLEDITE
+399 DRTLKFKLEDITE
-412 ILGLAVEKEKIQGI
+412 ILGLAIEAEKIQGI
-426 LKNLGFKVSVKEPNS
+426 LKNLGFKVSIKEPNS
-441 NPQILEVIAP
+441 KPQILEVVAP

-472 IDNLISKPLD
+472 IDHLISKPLD
-482 CVSSKNSNPH
+482 SVSNKKSNPH

-531 VLEDPLELQNPIT
+531 VLEDSLELQNPIT
-544 TDLNTLRTSLVCGL
+544 TELNTLRTSLVCGL

-591 LGFLVSGLQKKESYP
+591 LGFLASGLQKKESYP

-631 ERLTAQTPINHP
+631 EKLTTQAPINHP
-643 YQSAKIIQNHEIIGV
+643 YQSAKIIQNHKIIGV
-658 IAKIHPKVIQE
+658 IAKIHPKVIRE

-708 IDENTAFSEI
+708 IDENTAFSGI

-723 DAQIPNLS
+723 DTQIPNLS

-737 IFKESHNTIALSVRC
+737 IFKESDNAIALSVRC

-765 VNSAVQKA
+765 VNAAVQKA

>member
-1 MKLSVND
+1 MKLSIND
-8 LNVFVNTPKDIAKL
+8 LNVFVNTPKDIVKL
-22 CEDLSRL
+22 CENLSCL
-29 GLEVESCI
+29 GLEVESCVS
-37 PCIAPKNVVVGK
+37 CIAPKNVVVGK

-57 NAEKLSVCQVGVG
+57 NAEKLSVCQVD
-70 KVLEKAPHKNAEKL
+70 
-84 SVCQVGVGKEVL
+84 VGKEVL

-115 NGALIGST
+115 KGAIIGST

-130 RGVESCGMICSSAE
+130 RGVESHGMICSSSE

-171 EYASFNTHVLEISLT
+171 EYAPFNTHVLEISLT

-211 PIKALNFTPKSD
+211 PIKALNLTPKSD
-223 LITLSA
+223 LITLIT
-229 GENIESHLAYYLIY
+229 GENIESHLAYYLIC
-243 NHSLKTPLNI
+243 NHSLKTPLNV

-265 NDLKNFI
+265 NDLNNFI
-272 EFSTH
+272 EFSAH

-295 SVKNDENNLESVYI
+295 IVKNDENNLESVYI

-322 DQKDLSEYLLLEAS
+322 VQKDLSEHLLLEAS
-336 YTDPISLSL
+336 YIDPISLSL

-381 AHLKAAILE
+381 AHLKATILE
-390 SKQIKHSLK
+390 SKQTKHSLK
-399 DRTLTFQLEDITE
+399 DRALKFQLEDITE
-412 ILGLAVEKEKIQGI
+412 ILGLVIEAEKIQGI
-426 LKNLGFKVSVKEPNS
+426 LKNLGFKVSAKEPNS
-441 NPQILEVIAP
+441 KPQILEVIVP

-482 CVSSKNSNPH
+482 SISSKHSNPH

-531 VLEDPLELQNPIT
+531 VLEDSLELQNPIT

-581 YNSKREEIQK
+581 YNAKREEIQK

-631 ERLTAQTPINHP
+631 EKLTIQTPINHP
-643 YQSAKIIQNHEIIGV
+643 YQSAKIIQNNEIIGV

-682 FKLKR
+682 SKLKR

-708 IDENTAFSEI
+708 IDENTAFSKI
-718 KKALK
+718 KKALE

-737 IFKESHNTIALSVRC
+737 IFKESDNTIALSVRC

>member
-1 MKLSVND
+1 MKLIVND

-37 PCIAPKNVVVGK
+37 PCVAPKNVVVGK

-57 NAEKLSVCQVGVG
+57 NAEKLSVCQVD
-70 KVLEKAPHKNAEKL
+70 
-84 SVCQVGVGKEVL
+84 VGKEVL

-103 NVAPNQFVPVAL
+103 NVVPNQFVPVAL

-130 RGVESCGMICSSAE
+130 RGVESHGMICSSIE

-171 EYASFNTHVLEISLT
+171 EYAPFNTHVLEISLT
-186 PNRGDCLSVLGIAR
+186 PNRGDCLSVLGITR

-223 LITLSA
+223 SIALHA
-229 GENIESHLAYYLIY
+229 DENIESHLAYYLIC

-265 NDLKNFI
+265 NDLNNFI

-322 DQKDLSEYLLLEAS
+322 DQKDLSEHLLLEAS
-336 YTDPISLSL
+336 YIDPISLSL

-381 AHLKAAILE
+381 AHLKATILE
-390 SKQIKHSLK
+390 SKQTEHSLK
-399 DRTLTFQLEDITE
+399 DYALTFQLEDITE

-441 NPQILEVIAP
+441 KPQILEVIVP

-472 IDNLISKPLD
+472 IDNLVSKPLH

-508 CGFKEVIHYV
+508 CGFKEVIHYM

-544 TDLNTLRTSLVCGL
+544 TELNTLRTSLVCGL

-631 ERLTAQTPINHP
+631 EKLTIQTPINHP
-643 YQSAKIIQNHEIIGV
+643 YQSAKIIQNNEIIGV

-708 IDENTAFSEI
+708 IDENTAFSKI

-737 IFKESHNTIALSVRC
+737 IFKESDNTIALSVRC

>member
-8 LNVFVNTPKDIAKL
+8 LNVFVDVPKDIVKL

-37 PCIAPKNVVVGK
+37 PCVAPKNVVVGK

-57 NAEKLSVCQVGVG
+57 NAEKLSVCQVD
-70 KVLEKAPHKNAEKL
+70 
-84 SVCQVGVGKEVL
+84 VGKEVL

-103 NVAPNQFVPVAL
+103 NVAPNQFVPIAL

-130 RGVESCGMICSSAE
+130 RGVESHGMICSSIE

-171 EYASFNTHVLEISLT
+171 EYAPFNTHVLEISLT

-223 LITLSA
+223 LITLSV
-229 GENIESHLAYYLIY
+229 GENIESHLAYYLIC

-265 NDLKNFI
+265 NDLNNFI
-272 EFSTH
+272 EFSVH
-277 FSGVIMNAYSLN
+277 FSGVILNAYSLN

-322 DQKDLSEYLLLEAS
+322 DQKDLSECLLLEAS

-381 AHLKAAILE
+381 THLKATILE
-390 SKQIKHSLK
+390 SKQTEHSLK
-399 DRTLTFQLEDITE
+399 DRALTFQLEDITE

-441 NPQILEVIAP
+441 NPQILEVVAP

-472 IDNLISKPLD
+472 IDHLISKPLH

-544 TDLNTLRTSLVCGL
+544 TELNTLRTSLVCGL

-581 YNSKREEIQK
+581 YNAKREEVQK
-591 LGFLVSGLQKKESYP
+591 LGFLASGLQKKESYP

-631 ERLTAQTPINHP
+631 EKLTAQTPINHP
-643 YQSAKIIQNHEIIGV
+643 YQSAKIIQNHEIIGM

-708 IDENTAFSEI
+708 IDENTAFSRI
-718 KKALK
+718 KKALE

-737 IFKESHNTIALSVRC
+737 IFKESDNAIALSVRC

>member
-37 PCIAPKNVVVGK
+37 SCVAPKNVVVGK

-57 NAEKLSVCQVGVG
+57 NAEKLSVCQVD
-70 KVLEKAPHKNAEKL
+70 
-84 SVCQVGVGKEVL
+84 VGKEVL

-103 NVAPNQFVPVAL
+103 NVASNQFVPVAL

-130 RGVESCGMICSSAE
+130 RGVESHGMICSSIE

-171 EYASFNTHVLEISLT
+171 EYAPFNTHVLEISLT

-223 LITLSA
+223 SITLSA
-229 GENIESHLAYYLIY
+229 GENIESHLAYYLVC
-243 NHSLKTPLNI
+243 NHSLKTPLNV

-265 NDLKNFI
+265 NDLNNFI
-272 EFSTH
+272 EFSAH

-322 DQKDLSEYLLLEAS
+322 VQKDLSECLLLEAS
-336 YTDPISLSL
+336 YIDPISLSL

-360 LIYRSARGSN
+360 LIYRSTRGSN

-381 AHLKAAILE
+381 AHLKATILE
-390 SKQIKHSLK
+390 SKQTKHSLK

-412 ILGLAVEKEKIQGI
+412 ILGLAVEKEKIQSI
-426 LKNLGFKVSVKEPNS
+426 LKNLGFKVSAKEPNS
-441 NPQILEVIAP
+441 KPQILEVVAP

-472 IDNLISKPLD
+472 IDNLVSKPLNS
-482 CVSSKNSNPH
+482 VSSKNSNPH

-631 ERLTAQTPINHP
+631 EKLTIQTPINHP
-643 YQSAKIIQNHEIIGV
+643 YQSAKIIQNNEIIGV

-708 IDENTAFSEI
+708 IDENTAFSKI

-737 IFKESHNTIALSVRC
+737 IFKESHNSIALSVRC

>member
-29 GLEVESCI
+29 GLEVESCVS
-37 PCIAPKNVVVGK
+37 CVAPKNVVVGK

-57 NAEKLSVCQVGVG
+57 NAEKLSVCQVD
-70 KVLEKAPHKNAEKL
+70 
-84 SVCQVGVGKEVL
+84 VGKEVL
-96 QIVCGAK
+96 PIVCGAK
-103 NVAPNQFVPVAL
+103 NVAPNQFAPVAL
-115 NGALIGST
+115 NGAIIGST

-130 RGVESCGMICSSAE
+130 RGVESHGMICSSAE

-171 EYASFNTHVLEISLT
+171 EYAPFNTHVLEISLT

-211 PIKALNFTPKSD
+211 PIRALNFTPKSD
-223 LITLSA
+223 LITLSV
-229 GENIESHLAYYLIY
+229 GENIESHLAYYLIC

-265 NDLKNFI
+265 NDLNNFI
-272 EFSTH
+272 EFSAH

-289 KTPMDL
+289 TTPMDL

-322 DQKDLSEYLLLEAS
+322 DQKDLSECLLLEAS

-381 AHLKAAILE
+381 THLKATILE
-390 SKQIKHSLK
+390 SKQTKHSLK
-399 DRTLTFQLEDITE
+399 DRTLKFQLEDITE
-412 ILGLAVEKEKIQGI
+412 ILGLIVEAEKIQSI
-426 LKNLGFKVSVKEPNS
+426 LKNLGFKVKIKEPNS
-441 NPQILEVIAP
+441 NPQILEVIVP

-472 IDNLISKPLD
+472 IDNLISKPLH

-492 YDTHRFFE
+492 YETHRFFE

-544 TDLNTLRTSLVCGL
+544 TELNTLRTSLVCGL

-631 ERLTAQTPINHP
+631 EKLTTQTPINHP

-682 FKLKR
+682 SKLKR

-708 IDENTAFSEI
+708 IDENTAFSKI

-737 IFKESHNTIALSVRC
+737 IFKESDNTIALSVRC

>member
-22 CEDLSRL
+22 CEDLSCL
-29 GLEVESCI
+29 GLEVESCML
-37 PCIAPKNVVVGK
+37 CVAPKNVVVGK

-57 NAEKLSVCQVGVG
+57 NAEKLSVCQVD
-70 KVLEKAPHKNAEKL
+70 
-84 SVCQVGVGKEVL
+84 VGKEVL

-130 RGVESCGMICSSAE
+130 RGVESCGMICSSSE

-171 EYASFNTHVLEISLT
+171 EYAPFNTHVLEISLT

-200 EISAFYHTPLK
+200 EVSAFYHTPLK

-223 LITLSA
+223 LITLIT

-265 NDLKNFI
+265 NNLNNFL
-272 EFSTH
+272 EFSAH

-289 KTPMDL
+289 TTPMDL

-314 STIAIKHQ
+314 SIIAIKHQ
-322 DQKDLSEYLLLEAS
+322 VQKDLSEYLLLEAS
-336 YTDPISLSL
+336 YTDPVSLSL

-381 AHLKAAILE
+381 AHLKATILE
-390 SKQIKHSLK
+390 SKQTEHSLK
-399 DRTLTFQLEDITE
+399 DRALTFQLEDITE
-412 ILGLAVEKEKIQGI
+412 ILGLAVEEEKIQGI
-426 LKNLGFKVSVKEPNS
+426 LKNLGFKVSAKEPNS
-441 NPQILEVIAP
+441 KPPILEVVAP

-472 IDNLISKPLD
+472 IDNLISKPLH

-492 YDTHRFFE
+492 YETHRFFE

-531 VLEDPLELQNPIT
+531 VLEDSLELQNPIT
-544 TDLNTLRTSLVCGL
+544 TELNTLRTSLVCGL

-581 YNSKREEIQK
+581 YNAKREEIQK

-621 VSKVIGDFSL
+621 VSKVIGDFNL
-631 ERLTAQTPINHP
+631 EKLTAQTPINHP
-643 YQSAKIIQNHEIIGV
+643 YQSAKIIQNNEIIGT

-708 IDENTAFSEI
+708 INENTAFSRI

-737 IFKESHNTIALSVRC
+737 IFKESHNTIALSLRC

-765 VNSAVQKA
+765 VNSAMQKA

>member
-8 LNVFVNTPKDIAKL
+8 LSVFVDAPKDITKL

-37 PCIAPKNVVVGK
+37 PCVAPKNVVVGK
-49 VLEKAPHK
+49 ILEKAPHK
-57 NAEKLSVCQVGVG
+57 NAEKLSVCQVD
-70 KVLEKAPHKNAEKL
+70 
-84 SVCQVGVGKEVL
+84 VGKEVL

-115 NGALIGST
+115 NGVLIGST

-130 RGVESCGMICSSAE
+130 RGVESYGMICSSIE

-171 EYASFNTHVLEISLT
+171 EYAPFNTHVLEISLT

-223 LITLSA
+223 LITLIT

-265 NDLKNFI
+265 NNLNNFL
-272 EFSTH
+272 EFSAH

-289 KTPMDL
+289 TTPMDL

-314 STIAIKHQ
+314 SIIAIKHQ
-322 DQKDLSEYLLLEAS
+322 VQKDLSEYLLLEAS
-336 YTDPISLSL
+336 YTDPVSLSL

-381 AHLKAAILE
+381 AHLKATILE
-390 SKQIKHSLK
+390 SKQTEHSLK
-399 DRTLTFQLEDITE
+399 DRALTFQLEDITE
-412 ILGLAVEKEKIQGI
+412 ILGLAVEEEKIQGI
-426 LKNLGFKVSVKEPNS
+426 LKNLGFKVSAKEPNS
-441 NPQILEVIAP
+441 KPPILEVVAP

-472 IDNLISKPLD
+472 IDNLISKPLH

-492 YDTHRFFE
+492 YETHRFFE

-531 VLEDPLELQNPIT
+531 VLEDSLELQNPIT
-544 TDLNTLRTSLVCGL
+544 TELNTLRTSLVCGL

-581 YNSKREEIQK
+581 YNAKREEIQK

-621 VSKVIGDFSL
+621 VSKVIGDFNL
-631 ERLTAQTPINHP
+631 EKLTAQTPINHP
-643 YQSAKIIQNHEIIGV
+643 YQSAKIIQNNEIIGT

-708 IDENTAFSEI
+708 INENTAFSRI

-737 IFKESHNTIALSVRC
+737 IFKESHNTIALSLRC

-765 VNSAVQKA
+765 VNSAMQKA

>member
-57 NAEKLSVCQVGVG
+57 NAEKLSVCQVD
-70 KVLEKAPHKNAEKL
+70 
-84 SVCQVGVGKEVL
+84 VGKEVL
-96 QIVCGAK
+96 PIVCGAK
-103 NVAPNQFVPVAL
+103 NVAKNQFAPVAL
-115 NGALIGST
+115 KGAIIGST

-130 RGVESCGMICSSAE
+130 RGVESHGMICSSIE

-171 EYASFNTHVLEISLT
+171 EYTPFNTHVLEISLT

-200 EISAFYHTPLK
+200 EISAFYRTPLK

-223 LITLSA
+223 LITLSV

-253 KLSLAHNNALSE
+253 RLSLAHNNALSE
-265 NDLKNFI
+265 NDLNNFI
-272 EFSTH
+272 EFSAH
-277 FSGVIMNAYSLN
+277 FSGVILNAYGLN
-289 KTPMDL
+289 TTPVDL

-322 DQKDLSEYLLLEAS
+322 DQKDLSECLLLEAS
-336 YTDPISLSL
+336 YTDPVSLSL

-360 LIYRSARGSN
+360 LVYRSARGSN
-370 PNLSDGLNFLS
+370 PNLSDGLNLLS
-381 AHLKAAILE
+381 AHLKATILE
-390 SKQIKHSLK
+390 SKQTKHSLK
-399 DRTLTFQLEDITE
+399 DHALKFQFEDITE
-412 ILGLAVEKEKIQGI
+412 ILGLAVEAEKIQSI
-426 LKNLGFKVSVKEPNS
+426 LKNLGFKVSAKEPNS
-441 NPQILEVIAP
+441 KPQILEVIVP

-472 IDNLISKPLD
+472 IDNLISKPLN
-482 CVSSKNSNPH
+482 CVSSKHSNPH

-544 TDLNTLRTSLVCGL
+544 TELNTLRTSLVCGL

-621 VSKVIGDFSL
+621 VSRIIGDFSL
-631 ERLTAQTPINHP
+631 EKLTTQTPINHP
-643 YQSAKIIQNHEIIGV
+643 YQSAKIIQNNEIIGV

-682 FKLKR
+682 SKLKR

-708 IDENTAFSEI
+708 IDENTAFSRI

-737 IFKESHNTIALSVRC
+737 IFKESDNTIALSVRC
-752 VIHSLEKTLNDEE
+752 MIHSLEKTLNDEE
-765 VNSAVQKA
+765 VNSVVQKV

>member
-8 LNVFVNTPKDIAKL
+8 LSVFVDTPKDITKL

-29 GLEVESCI
+29 GLEVESSI
-37 PCIAPKNVVVGK
+37 PCVAPKNVVVGK

-57 NAEKLSVCQVGVG
+57 NAEKLSVCQVD
-70 KVLEKAPHKNAEKL
+70 
-84 SVCQVGVGKEVL
+84 VGKEVL

-123 TIAKTEL
+123 TIAKTEI
-130 RGVESCGMICSSAE
+130 RGVESCGMICSSNE

-171 EYASFNTHVLEISLT
+171 EYAPFNTHVLEISLT

-223 LITLSA
+223 LITLCA
-229 GENIESHLAYYLIY
+229 GENIESHLAYYLVC

-265 NDLKNFI
+265 NDLSNFI
-272 EFSTH
+272 EFSMH
-277 FSGVIMNAYSLN
+277 FSGVVMNAYSLN
-289 KTPMDL
+289 TTPIDL

-322 DQKDLSEYLLLEAS
+322 DQKDLSECLLLEAS

-381 AHLKAAILE
+381 THLKATILE
-390 SKQIKHSLK
+390 SKQTKHALK
-399 DRTLTFQLEDITE
+399 DRTLKFKLEDITE
-412 ILGLAVEKEKIQGI
+412 ILGLVVEEETIQGI
-426 LKNLGFKVSVKEPNS
+426 LKNLGFKVSIKEPNS
-441 NPQILEVIAP
+441 KPQILEVIAP

-472 IDNLISKPLD
+472 IDHLISKPLD
-482 CVSSKNSNPH
+482 SVSNKKSNPH

-508 CGFKEVIHYV
+508 CGFKEVVHYV

-544 TDLNTLRTSLVCGL
+544 TELNTLRTSLVCGL

-591 LGFLVSGLQKKESYP
+591 LGFLASGLQKKESYP
-606 DAKGKAWDFYSFAEC
+606 NAKGKAWDFYSFAEC

-631 ERLTAQTPINHP
+631 EKLTTQAPINHP
-643 YQSAKIIQNHEIIGV
+643 YQSAKIIQNHKIIGV

-682 FKLKR
+682 SKLKR
-687 PAMLLKPF
+687 HAMLLKPF

-708 IDENTAFSEI
+708 IDENTAFSNI

-723 DAQIPNLS
+723 DAKIPNLS

-737 IFKESHNTIALSVRC
+737 IFKESNNSIALSVRC